1 MTAHEPNRRGFLGTL
16 LGAAGVLAPG
26 TATARRGP
34 SAADTPVH
42 ETYAV
47 DVFPGAPGDVWVQLS
62 VEPVPGLDELS
73 YELPPDVS
81 VIAHRGFDPLEG
93 RLLWDGS
100 DYPQI
105 TYTTSPSFGWAADD
119 GWGFVRKTGIVLDAP
134 GVETA
139 RSFAFPRGGH
149 GHPDLAG
156 QSYVGPSE
164 TVTRH
169 VAEIPTTYV
178 RPGLWHAPAAP
189 PPDLYFDVVDATAG
203 MLSLA
208 DPLPAIGYASPLLD
222 GSNGVAKRGAT
233 ADTARPHFAFDQR
246 SPGSIAHE
254 YVHTQQDY
262 FVAREYRWLLEGV
275 ATFYEHCV
283 GYRYGLRELS
293 PIDGSS
299 TPDPLRGARR
309 AGVVYEKGAAL
320 CFLLDRELRDLRNGT
335 VALGDVLQALNE
347 HDNSGARS
355 PTIDHETFKD
365 VLAEAAAARFDG
377 WLDERVAGPYEV
389 ALPEN
394 LATGYPDPDAP
405 RPSVQSIPREVTASG
420 PDNWLQFGF
429 DVATREEAVAALDL
443 TVTATSP
450 GVVRLGDLEISA
462 DDGEYEVADR
472 GRSRRSRSLSL
483 TVEYPVEGAPDS
495 LVATPPVGVRLD
507 PVGTGATALR
517 ISGSVTYHDGE
528 TEPLATGIG
537 GTRALVASDP
547 PPEPSVVPRTVPAGD
562 PVDLYVA
569 DPEPDVVYLWDFAG
583 DGRVQGIGPRV
594 TRPFGLL
601 GETTVGV
608 TAVDRSGNRTT
619 GSTTLQVTENDGPTV
634 LGDADEDCLVREQA
648 VRRRA
653 ADPAAGGT
661 EGWLLRDALRRCY
674 TDD

>member
-1 MTAHEPNRRGFLGTL
+1 MTAHESNRRGFLRTL
-16 LGAAGVLAPG
+16 LGATGVLASG
-26 TATARRGP
+26 TAGAGRES
-34 SAADTPVH
+34 SAADEPVH
-42 ETYAV
+42 ETYTV

-62 VEPVPGLDELS
+62 VEPVPGVDELT

-100 DYPQI
+100 DHPQI

-119 GWGFVRKTGIVLDAP
+119 RWGFVRKTGVVLDAP

-139 RSFAFPRGGH
+139 RSFAFPRGGY

-164 TVTRH
+164 AVTRR
-169 VAEIPTTYV
+169 VAGVPTTYV
-178 RPGLWHAPAAP
+178 RPELWHAPAAP
-189 PPDLYFDVVDATAG
+189 PPDLYFDVVEATAE

-208 DPLPAIGYASPLLD
+208 DPFPAIGYASPLLE

-233 ADTARPHFAFDQR
+233 ADTAMPHFAFDHR

-254 YVHTQQDY
+254 YIHTQQDH

-283 GYRYGLRELS
+283 GYRYGLRRLS
-293 PIDGSS
+293 PIEGAS
-299 TPDPLRGARR
+299 TPDPLQGARR
-309 AGVVYEKGAAL
+309 TEVIYEKGAAL
-320 CFLLDRELRDLRNGT
+320 CFLLDRELRDLRDGT
-335 VALGDVLQALNE
+335 VDLGDVLQALNE
-347 HDNSGARS
+347 HDHGAAQS

-377 WLDERVAGPYEV
+377 WLDERIAGPHEV
-389 ALPEN
+389 ALPGD
-394 LATGYPDPDAP
+394 LAAAYPGPDAP
-405 RPSVQSIPREVTASG
+405 RPLVQSAPREVTASG
-420 PDNWLQFGF
+420 PDNWLRFGF

-443 TVTATSP
+443 TVTAASP

-462 DDGEYEVADR
+462 DDGEYEVASR
-472 GRSRRSRSLSL
+472 GRSRRGRSLSL
-483 TVEYPVEGAPDS
+483 AVEYPVEGAPDS
-495 LVATPPVGVRLD
+495 LVSTPPVGVRLE
-507 PVGTGATALR
+507 PVGTGATTLR
-517 ISGSVTYHDGE
+517 ISGSVTYQNGE

-537 GTRALVASDP
+537 GTRAVVDTGP
-547 PPEPSVVPRTVPAGD
+547 PPEPSVVPRTVPVGD

-569 DPEPDVVYLWDFAG
+569 DPDPGVVYLWDFAG
-583 DGRVQGIGPRV
+583 DGRVQGVGPRV

-601 GETTVGV
+601 GETAVAV

-619 GSTTLQVTENDGPTV
+619 GSTTLQVAEGDSLTV
-634 LGDADEDCLVREQA
+634 HDYADEECLVREQG

-653 ADPAAGGT
+653 ADPVAGDTG
-661 EGWLLRDALRRCY
+661 GRSLRDALRRCY
-674 TDD
+674 R